1 MWCPA
6 SLPQTYFLGSA
17 FQLRPDQVFSLPF
30 GTFQLFAGTSRP
42 RQVKMKPELVI
53 APVPIV
59 RDFSADLGSW
69 TGTAAE

>member
-1 MWCPA
+1 VPGFTTSDLFLRLCVSASTRPSFLAPVRHVPA
-6 SLPQTYFLGSA
+6 L
-17 FQLRPDQVFSLPF
+17 
-30 GTFQLFAGTSRP
+30 AGTSGP